1 MSESKAQACLWV
13 QTVTSTFIVVE
24 LCMQDLQQMV
34 RPLRPLL
41 DQLARY
47 DDAVLRPSHDTSA
60 LQALVRR
67 ARDRLFA

>member
-1 MSESKAQACLWV
+1 MHYAISEDVILAFDSV
-13 QTVTSTFIVVE
+13 PE
-24 LCMQDLQQMV
+24 RRLCAMQDLQQMV
-34 RPLRPLL
+34 RLLRPLL

-67 ARDRLFA
+67 ARDRLFS